1 MKTKFSRTVPTM
13 AWHVQK
19 TKMSEYVTQHFD
31 TKRNWILTEEPLRK
45 FPIASTAD
53 RIHLNVLLE
62 CSVSTPFFR
71 SIRGSATSCTK
82 SASTDWT
89 GLQTWYTVNMH
100 WTLLQTYTK
109 HWLNSPTNLYRKT
122 ALTEYCANPYWLLA
136 STKHC
141 KRTRHFAGLYKKR
154 HQLKLLNQYH
164 RYGMNWFF
172 FFFFWGGHP
181 FIEVWEHF

>member
-1 MKTKFSRTVPTM
+1 MDHNIPTTWRWTHGDWWYGKEIRNKRKKYVLLVQHNLFHQYILCFFVIVGYKKKKLNPTHSSNWLFCFWIYKTKQNKITHMKTKFSRTVPTM

-82 SASTDWT
+82 SA
-89 GLQTWYTVNMH
+89 
-100 WTLLQTYTK
+100 
-109 HWLNSPTNLYRKT
+109 
-122 ALTEYCANPYWLLA
+122 LTE
-136 STKHC
+136 
-141 KRTRHFAGLYKKR
+141 FAY
-154 HQLKLLNQYH
+154 
-164 RYGMNWFF
+164 
-172 FFFFWGGHP
+172 
-181 FIEVWEHF
+181 